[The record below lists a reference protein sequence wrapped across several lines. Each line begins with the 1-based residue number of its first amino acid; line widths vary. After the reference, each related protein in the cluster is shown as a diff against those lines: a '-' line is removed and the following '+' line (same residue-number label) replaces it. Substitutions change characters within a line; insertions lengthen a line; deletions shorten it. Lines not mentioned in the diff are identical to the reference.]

1 MDPFPREARQEARRV
16 LVRVYRHPRRGLG
29 RPVEALRVGCADV
42 DPGAQR
48 ARQIADPDRRLVG
61 LGEPP
66 GELDA
71 VRELE
76 RIRQDPRDQVL
87 PRLGRMPCDPKRHG
101 LVDATVRIREVD
113 VEGVDGRAEC
123 HARSG

>member
-1 MDPFPREARQEARRV
+1 
-16 LVRVYRHPRRGLG
+16 
-29 RPVEALRVGCADV
+29 VEALRVGCADV
-42 DPGAQR
+42 DPRAQR

-61 LGEPP
+61 LGKPL

-71 VRELE
+71 VRQLE
-76 RIRQDPRDQVL
+76 RIREDPRDQL
-87 PRLGRMPCDPKRHG
+87 LLRLGRMPRNPKRHG

-123 HARSG
+123 HARSE